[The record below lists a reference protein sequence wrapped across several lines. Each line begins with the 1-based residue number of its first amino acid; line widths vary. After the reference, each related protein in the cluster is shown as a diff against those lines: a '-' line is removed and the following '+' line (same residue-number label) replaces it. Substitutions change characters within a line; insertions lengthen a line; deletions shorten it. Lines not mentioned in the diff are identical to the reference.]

1 MRGGGAGGGAS
12 DAGLVLV
19 TVPKEEVLNAG
30 PWLRVL
36 KAMGFPAMDR
46 AEAGAEPGSEFL

>member
-1 MRGGGAGGGAS
+1 
-12 DAGLVLV
+12 V